1 MNTRGEGTIG
11 EQLVCEY
18 MKGRGMRVLQ
28 RNFLCRGGE
37 ADIIARDGAYLVF
50 TEVKSRNSNEY
61 GVGAEA
67 VTRTKRRRLVHTARC
82 FLAMKGL
89 ADVDVRFDVA
99 VVTRGEVEYI
109 EGAFDM
115 NDI

>member
-18 MKGRGMRVLQ
+18 MKDRGMRVLQ

-37 ADIIARDGAYLVF
+37 ADIIARDGAYL
-50 TEVKSRNSNEY
+50 
-61 GVGAEA
+61 VGAEA